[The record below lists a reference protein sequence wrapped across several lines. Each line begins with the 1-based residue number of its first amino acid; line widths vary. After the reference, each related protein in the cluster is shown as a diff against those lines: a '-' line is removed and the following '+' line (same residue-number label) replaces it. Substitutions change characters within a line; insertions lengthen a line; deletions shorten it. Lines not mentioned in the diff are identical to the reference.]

1 MSTSS
6 GESRQD
12 VREKQ
17 KKSSKDGEQS
27 KAREEKMIKKK
38 ECKGKRS
45 EKKKPGQKGEWRVP
59 GTMEGKTE
67 RGMTEC

>member
-6 GESRQD
+6 GESQQD

-17 KKSSKDGEQS
+17 KKSSKDGGQS
-27 KAREEKMIKKK
+27 KAREEKNDKKK
-38 ECKGKRS
+38 KVKEKG
-45 EKKKPGQKGEWRVP
+45 PGQKGEWRVP
-59 GTMEGKTE
+59 GTMERKTE